1 MNRKQFCFVL
11 LALAIV
17 GGAGFVLLKRN
28 RQSWTTH
35 ETRSGDKVLP
45 AFPYNSVASIHVKG
59 AASEFHVARQDGI
72 WRIPERDGYSA
83 NYPVIKDLLLR
94 IRDLKVVQSDTLGA
108 SQLPRVEL
116 AAPTEKIGA
125 GTLIE
130 FADSTQKPIAS
141 LVVGKRHL
149 RPQSQSDPYRLK
161 GLFDGCYIRLL
172 SDPENVMLVSDDL
185 PAVTAEPPAWLD
197 KSFIKIEK
205 LKSLSLL
212 STNGTTVWTLT
223 RPAES
228 QPWLLADADPAAGE
242 VLDSTAASQTVEV
255 LPFLSFVDVLPR
267 DKANPLTQSKPSM
280 LFAETFD
287 HFFYSINFIAAPNQQ
302 SILFTIKT
310 KAELSGDGGDMADQ
324 KARLARE
331 QSLAS
336 WTYVA
341 DAAAIQPILRER
353 AQLLQKKLAAAN

>member
-17 GGAGFVLLKRN
+17 GGAGFILLKRN

-35 ETRSGDKVLP
+35 ETGAGDKVLP
-45 AFPYNSVASIHVKG
+45 AFAYNDVASIHIKG
-59 AASEFHVARQDGI
+59 AASQFHVVRQDGI
-72 WRIPERDGYSA
+72 WRIPERDGYCA

-116 AAPTEKIGA
+116 ADPMSRIGA
-125 GTLIE
+125 GTVIE
-130 FADSTQKPIAS
+130 FADSAQKPIAS

-185 PAVTAEPPAWLD
+185 PAVNAEPQAWLD

-205 LKSLSLL
+205 LKSLSLIA
-212 STNGTTVWTLT
+212 SNGTTLWTLT

-228 QPWLLADADPAAGE
+228 QPWLLADADSEAGE
-242 VLDSTAASQTVEV
+242 VLDPAAASQIVEV
-255 LPFLSFVDVLPR
+255 LPFLSFVDVVPR
-267 DKANPLTQSKPSM
+267 DRANALMQSRPSM

-287 HFFYSINFIAAPNQQ
+287 HFFYSINFSAAPAEQK
-302 SILFTIKT
+302 ILFTIKA
-310 KAELSGDGGDMADQ
+310 KAEVSGEGGEAEQ

-331 QSLAS
+331 QALAS
-336 WTYVA
+336 WTFVA
-341 DAAAIQPILRER
+341 DATTFQPIVRER
-353 AQLLQKKLAAAN
+353 AQLLQKKLAAAK